1 MPRQTR
7 KQKAGQVAKPKA
19 RPAKKRPEP
28 KVKPC
33 FKPDPSPPALPSVLR
48 VRCPL
53 CDMMTEFNNFLAA
66 DPHLQFYEQTF
77 GGRLLAPRGT
87 KPGQKSKAAP
97 GFMEYREVTDPSCQ
111 EYQDVVEVIKVR
123 MGNISEAV
131 LGGPL
136 TFPESKPIMQ
146 RAGSLPEESNRRPAL
161 LADRQPHRG
170 RTVQI
175 LRGETAVRYRRTDIP
190 RLHRQAEGDNSRRP
204 CTCIISH
211 PAVHHRCRH
220 G

>member
-7 KQKAGQVAKPKA
+7 KEKKGQVARQKA
-19 RPAKKRPEP
+19 RPARSRPAP
-28 KVKPC
+28 KVKPR
-33 FKPDPSPPALPSVLR
+33 FKPEPPPRQLPNVLR

-53 CDMMTEFNNFLAA
+53 CDIMTEFNNFLAA

-77 GGRLLAPRGT
+77 GGRLPAPRGT

-97 GFMEYREVTDPSCQ
+97 GFMEYREVTDPTSQ
-111 EYQDVVEVIKVR
+111 PYQDVVEVIKVR

-146 RAGSLPEESNRRPAL
+146 QKRK
-161 LADRQPHRG
+161 
-170 RTVQI
+170 RTK
-175 LRGETAVRYRRTDIP
+175 TAK
-190 RLHRQAEGDNSRRP
+190 
-204 CTCIISH
+204 
-211 PAVHHRCRH
+211 
-220 G
+220 